1 MIKLTITT
9 RGGTTVSLDIP
20 DTDDVSF
27 QQAVEQI
34 EVPEPAREEAVASTS
49 VDEVLAQVT
58 CEDLQLTGKRYKS
71 VPEMLADTG
80 VDKILEEA
88 GHPLEPA
95 PFDYD
100 APVDT
105 SLDSFQFPCQDKSM
119 YCPPM
124 PLVRDFILAFGEEH
138 VRREF
143 LKARSWLT
151 ANPEKRKT
159 QRGMS
164 RYLNAWLCNQA
175 GMKRTPLKSIA
186 PKTDSLLSNGNTT
199 SEGW

>member
-9 RGGTTVSLDIP
+9 KGGTTVSLDIP
-20 DTDDVSF
+20 DTDDIVF

-34 EVPEPAREEAVASTS
+34 QVPEAAREEIVASTS
-49 VDEVLAQVT
+49 VNEVLAQAS
-58 CEDLQLTGKRYKS
+58 EEPAEQQ
-71 VPEMLADTG
+71 PE
-80 VDKILEEA
+80 
-88 GHPLEPA
+88 PEPA

-100 APVDT
+100 ATVET
-105 SLDSFQFPCQDKSM
+105 SLDAFQFPCQDKSM
-119 YCPPM
+119 YCPPL

-138 VRREF
+138 VQREF

-164 RYLNAWLCNQA
+164 RYLNAWLCRNA
-175 GMKRTPLKSIA
+175 GMKRTPIKAVA
-186 PKTDSLLSNGNTT
+186 PKTDSLLSNGNDS

>member
-9 RGGTTVSLDIP
+9 KGGTTVSLDIP
-20 DTDDVSF
+20 DSDDVIF
-27 QQAVEQI
+27 EQAVERAVEQVQ
-34 EVPEPAREEAVASTS
+34 VPEPMREEVVASTS
-49 VDEVLAQVT
+49 VDEVLAKV
-58 CEDLQLTGKRYKS
+58 EAE
-71 VPEMLADTG
+71 EM
-80 VDKILEEA
+80 VVLEQFN
-88 GHPLEPA
+88 EPA

-100 APVDT
+100 ALVDT
-105 SLDSFQFPCQDKSM
+105 SLDSFQFPCADKSM

-159 QRGMS
+159 RRGMS
-164 RYLNAWLCNQA
+164 RYLNSWLCHQA
-175 GMKRTPLKSIA
+175 GMKRTPIKETT
-186 PKTDSLLSNGNTT
+186 KTDSLLSNGNTK

>member
-1 MIKLTITT
+1 
-9 RGGTTVSLDIP
+9 LDIP
-20 DTDDVSF
+20 DSEEVIF
-27 QQAVEQI
+27 EQAVERAVEQVQ
-34 EVPEPAREEAVASTS
+34 VPEPAREEVVASTS
-49 VDEVLAQVT
+49 VEEVLEQ
-58 CEDLQLTGKRYKS
+58 Q
-71 VPEMLADTG
+71 PEQ
-80 VDKILEEA
+80 EPE
-88 GHPLEPA
+88 PELEPN
-95 PFDYD
+95 PFDYY
-100 APVDT
+100 ATIDT

-143 LKARSWLT
+143 LKARSWLV

-164 RYLNAWLCNQA
+164 RYLNAWLCRQA
-175 GMKRTPLKSIA
+175 GMERTPLKAIT
-186 PKTDSLLSNGNTT
+186 PKTDSLLSNGNTA

>member
-9 RGGTTVSLDIP
+9 KGGTTVSLDIP
-20 DTDDVSF
+20 DSEEVLF
-27 QQAVEQI
+27 EQAVERAVEQVQ
-34 EVPEPAREEAVASTS
+34 VPEPAREEVVASTS
-49 VDEVLAQVT
+49 VDEVLEQ
-58 CEDLQLTGKRYKS
+58 Q
-71 VPEMLADTG
+71 PEQ
-80 VDKILEEA
+80 EPE
-88 GHPLEPA
+88 PELEPN
-95 PFDYD
+95 PFDYY
-100 APVDT
+100 ATIDT

-143 LKARSWLT
+143 LKARSWLV

-164 RYLNAWLCNQA
+164 RYLNAWLCRQA
-175 GMKRTPLKSIA
+175 GMKRTPIKETT
-186 PKTDSLLSNGNTT
+186 KTDSLLSNGNTA

>member
-1 MIKLTITT
+1 M
-9 RGGTTVSLDIP
+9 SLDIP
-20 DTDDVSF
+20 DTDDVVF
-27 QQAVEQI
+27 NQAVEQI
-34 EVPEPAREEAVASTS
+34 QVPEPAREEVVASTS
-49 VDEVLAQVT
+49 VDEVLAQVEEQQLEQQPEI
-58 CEDLQLTGKRYKS
+58 ED
-71 VPEMLADTG
+71 
-80 VDKILEEA
+80 
-88 GHPLEPA
+88 EPN
-95 PFDYD
+95 PFDYY
-100 APVDT
+100 ATIDT

-143 LKARSWLT
+143 LKARSWLV

-164 RYLNAWLCNQA
+164 RYLNAWLCRQA
-175 GMKRTPLKSIA
+175 GMERTPLKSIA
-186 PKTDSLLSNGNTT
+186 SKTDSLLSNGNAV

>member
-9 RGGTTVSLDIP
+9 KGGTTVSLDIP
-20 DTDDVSF
+20 DSEEVIF
-27 QQAVEQI
+27 EQAVERAVEQ
-34 EVPEPAREEAVASTS
+34 VQVLEPVREEVVASTS
-49 VDEVLAQVT
+49 VDEVLAQA
-58 CEDLQLTGKRYKS
+58 EEQQ
-71 VPEMLADTG
+71 PEPELD
-80 VDKILEEA
+80 
-88 GHPLEPA
+88 PA

-100 APVDT
+100 ASVET
-105 SLDSFQFPCQDKSM
+105 SLDSFQFPCADKSM

-143 LKARSWLT
+143 FKARSWLT

-164 RYLNAWLCNQA
+164 RYLNSWLCRQA
-175 GMKRTPLKSIA
+175 GMKRTPIKAVAS
-186 PKTDSLLSNGNTT
+186 KTDSLLSNGNTA

>member
-9 RGGTTVSLDIP
+9 KGGTTVSLDIP
-20 DTDDVSF
+20 DTDDVAF

-34 EVPEPAREEAVASTS
+34 QVPEPTREEVAASTS
-49 VDEVLAQVT
+49 VDEVLAKV
-58 CEDLQLTGKRYKS
+58 EAE
-71 VPEMLADTG
+71 EMVA
-80 VDKILEEA
+80 VEQFNE
-88 GHPLEPA
+88 PEPA

-164 RYLNAWLCNQA
+164 RYLNAWLCRQA
-175 GMKRTPLKSIA
+175 GMKRTPIKEANKS
-186 PKTDSLLSNGNTT
+186 DSLLSNGNTT